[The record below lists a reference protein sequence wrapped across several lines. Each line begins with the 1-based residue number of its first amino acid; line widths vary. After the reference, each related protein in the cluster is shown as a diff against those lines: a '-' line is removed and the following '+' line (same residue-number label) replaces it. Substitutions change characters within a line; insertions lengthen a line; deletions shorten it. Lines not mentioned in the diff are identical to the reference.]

1 MIYIASDHRGFKL
14 KEYLKN
20 FLSSQGVVFED
31 LGNHEFDSEDD
42 YPDFAFALAQKVA
55 EDFSSNT
62 GIMICGSGLGMVV
75 AANKVKGIRAGLV
88 TSAWLAK
95 HGREND
101 DLNVLS
107 LAADITDEK
116 IAEEIVKTWLKTNF
130 SGEEKYKR
138 RVRKIK
144 EYEKNYIT

>member
-1 MIYIASDHRGFKL
+1 MLYLASDHRGFKL

-20 FLSSQGVVFED
+20 FLSDQNIIFDD
-31 LGNHEFDSEDD
+31 LGNHECDPEDD
-42 YPDFAFALAQKVA
+42 YPDFAFTLAQKVA
-55 EDFSSNT
+55 EDANRNT

-75 AANKVKGIRAGLV
+75 AANKVNGIRAGLA
-88 TSAWLAK
+88 TSIWLAK

-116 IAEEIVKTWLKTNF
+116 TAEEIVKTWLEAKF
-130 SGEEKYKR
+130 SRAEKYLR
-138 RVRKIK
+138 RVTKI
-144 EYEKNYIT
+144 ERFEELHLR